1 MMKCALFVILV
12 TAQTVL
18 GSDIKVKETITRKP
32 ASVTKNP
39 AYFIG
44 HNLTPST
51 DDIRGGTFTAGNY
64 ALGYALADNLLI
76 ATSPWIWYSYNTQ
89 NIHLKYTHAL
99 SPKSDIGF
107 FVSYFD
113 SYSSGPLLSQN
124 TPNSQP
130 IPFGPGPQR
139 SEVLPSGTA
148 LATTNR
154 YQWTSYSAHALYGYH
169 YDNGM
174 TQYFNLK
181 YSYFLNDELPYSL
194 RMDPGDDSIRDQ
206 IDVSTLLRI
215 RVTDK
220 LGFGLETG
228 LIGLNYLTAYN
239 HFGASFTVQ
248 EPNWML
254 QLGASYTVP
263 TNELGTPAGSEVGRW
278 DNRVHYSEVAK
289 QYYTERYL
297 QVAVHPEIQIQV
309 YF

>member
-1 MMKCALFVILV
+1 MYKSALVFILSAGL
-12 TAQTVL
+12 TTSISTFAASKTEK
-18 GSDIKVKETITRKP
+18 SISRKP
-32 ASVTKNP
+32 ASITKS
-39 AYFIG
+39 YFIG

-51 DDIRGGTFTAGNY
+51 DTIRAGSVTAGNY
-64 ALGYALADNLLI
+64 ALGYAITDNLLL
-76 ATSPWIWYSYNTQ
+76 ATSPWIFYSYNTT
-89 NIHLKYTHAL
+89 NLHLKYTHVL

-113 SYSSGPLLSQN
+113 SYNSGPLLSSN
-124 TPNSQP
+124 TPNAGP
-130 IPFGPGPQR
+130 TPFGPQPTA
-139 SEVLPSGTA
+139 LPTGTS

-169 YDNGM
+169 YDNGNI
-174 TQYFNLK
+174 QYFNVK

-206 IDVSTLLRI
+206 IDVSTLLR
-215 RVTDK
+215 VPVSDK
-220 LGFGLETG
+220 LGFNFETG

-239 HFGASFTVQ
+239 HFGASFAVSQ
-248 EPNWML
+248 PNWML

-263 TNELGTPAGSEVGRW
+263 TTELGTAKGTEVGRW
-278 DNRVHYSEVAK
+278 DDRVHYSEVAR

-297 QVAVHPEIQIQV
+297 QVAVHPEIQFQL